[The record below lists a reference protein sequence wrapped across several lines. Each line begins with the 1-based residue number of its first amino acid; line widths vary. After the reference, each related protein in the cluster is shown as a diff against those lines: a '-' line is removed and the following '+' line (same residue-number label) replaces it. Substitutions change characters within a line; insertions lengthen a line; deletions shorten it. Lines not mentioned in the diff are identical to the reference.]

1 MKRMMLLFVLFV
13 SVAANTVRAN
23 DENENVSRR
32 ALRAFEQKFPNARL
46 AKWSPLKNGEVYEV
60 TFIYNN
66 ERVISYVGTEGEVI
80 AFARNAMN
88 ERLPFMVNETLQKEY
103 AGFNILAA
111 EELVTNNDVSYL
123 FTMEN
128 EKKKQYVRIHTS
140 GEFSVIRKM
149 KK

>member
-46 AKWSPLKNGEVYEV
+46 AQWNPLKNGEVYEV
-60 TFIYNN
+60 TFVYNN
-66 ERVISYVGTEGEVI
+66 ERLISYVGIEGEVI

-103 AGFNILAA
+103 AGFKMLAA
-111 EELVTNNDVSYL
+111 EELVTHNDVSYL
-123 FTMEN
+123 FMMEN
-128 EKKKQYVRIHTS
+128 EKKKEYVRIYS
-140 GEFSVIRKM
+140 NGEYSVIRKM